1 MQRLRASAAGQ
12 TFRVR
17 DRKLLFLGHV
27 RWRHVCAKPGEI
39 WRVSDGDDDSLHGRD
54 VHCRRSDRAP
64 PAADVGTDHGGR
76 RVL

>member
-1 MQRLRASAAGQ
+1 MQRLRASAAEQ
-12 TFRVR
+12 TFRAH

-27 RWRHVCAKPGEI
+27 RRRHFCAKPGEI
-39 WRVSDGDDDSLHGRD
+39 WRVSDGDDDSLQRD